1 VGLGP
6 LFLYLYAMNYIKW
19 LLKESLFHV
28 LVFAIGYLIML
39 FWSPGL
45 DKTIGLYLWS
55 VFFCILLI
63 GKYIDYIEK
72 KDAGHL

>member
-6 LFLYLYAMNYIKW
+6 LFLYLYTMNYIKW

-28 LVFAIGYLIML
+28 LVFAIGYLIMM

-72 KDAGHL
+72 RDAGHL

>member
-1 VGLGP
+1 
-6 LFLYLYAMNYIKW
+6 MNYIKW